1 MQKKH
6 RNPIYSSLIIV
17 FSMANPGKSRT
28 SGIPAP
34 GKSGIPGRSCSA
46 SNSQSAQ
53 PIDAE
58 SMSRALSDAIK
69 ASHPAQHRLPQI
81 GSRPSSPHS
90 VKSGR
95 HSAAEGHNGN
105 QLPGRTKT
113 PAVSQSTSRS
123 PSRQSDVQ
131 PRNVNR
137 QLNVGDS
144 VRVDSLALEGVLRY
158 MGEIEGK
165 NGVWAGVELISQFA
179 GRGKNNGS
187 VNG

>member
-1 MQKKH
+1 
-6 RNPIYSSLIIV
+6 
-17 FSMANPGKSRT
+17 MANLVKLRT

-34 GKSGIPGRSCSA
+34 GKSALPGRSRSV
-46 SNSQSAQ
+46 SNPQSAQ
-53 PIDAE
+53 PNDAE

-69 ASHPAQHRLPQI
+69 ANDPAQHRLPQI

-90 VKSGR
+90 IKSGR
-95 HSAAEGHNGN
+95 HSAAEGHSHN

-131 PRNVNR
+131 SKSVNR
-137 QLNVGDS
+137 QLSVGDS

-158 MGEIEGK
+158 MGEIQGK
-165 NGVWAGVELISQFA
+165 NGIWAGVELISQFA

>member
-1 MQKKH
+1 M
-6 RNPIYSSLIIV
+6 IIV
-17 FSMANPGKSRT
+17 LSMANPGKFRT

-34 GKSGIPGRSCSA
+34 GKSGIPGRSRSA
-46 SNSQSAQ
+46 SNPQLAQ
-53 PIDAE
+53 PNDAE
-58 SMSRALSDAIK
+58 HMSRALSDAIK
-69 ASHPAQHRLPQI
+69 ANDPAQHRLPQT

-90 VKSGR
+90 VKSAR
-95 HSAAEGHNGN
+95 HSVAEGHSGN
-105 QLPGRTKT
+105 QLSGRTKT
-113 PAVSQSTSRS
+113 PAISQSTSRS

-131 PRNVNR
+131 SGSVNR

-165 NGVWAGVELISQFA
+165 NGIWAGVELISQFA

-187 VNG
+187 VNGRVVSQ